1 LRQVEEIR
9 KVFASKEATLHKE
22 RDEAIKARDAAQQSL
37 KTIDDAFRQE
47 LETKSRLIVHYIEIM
62 VEIVK

>member
-1 LRQVEEIR
+1 M
-9 KVFASKEATLHKE
+9 HKE